1 MPSAISQTRTKS
13 RTKVSSQRRLW
24 PGKWSQV
31 LWWMW
36 TFELWLP
43 QPQTGNEENQSFS
56 IPEDEDQNWI
66 FIFSDLQAVFSAL
79 QSHCSPEHH
88 DKEFSYS
95 TAEQL
100 TDYTLEGCSAED
112 CVSLQDSVNRLHSS
126 NREQHIDCLHHCC
139 HSSPFIPSQ
148 TVDWCPSNLD
158 LFHCW
163 HKSHLHPSFSIIILQ
178 LAHSLIFAGNHRT
191 HTHTLMH
198 SLCSTHRHTCKCI
211 TICPNFSNNHRL
223 TCNYLM
229 TIFGD
234 LIGLFLPK
242 AHLKVRLVFPWLST
256 KAPAMMDQ
264 TWTRDPCDPKQDKQ
278 QSGWKRSLRA
288 C

>member
-56 IPEDEDQNWI
+56 IPEDEHQNWI
-66 FIFSDLQAVFSAL
+66 FIFFPDLQAVFSAL
-79 QSHCSPEHH
+79 QSHCSLEHH

-100 TDYTLEGCSAED
+100 TDYTPEGCSAED
-112 CVSLQDSVNRLHSS
+112 RISLKNSVNRLPSC

-139 HSSPFIPSQ
+139 RSSPFIPSQ

-163 HKSHLHPSFSIIILQ
+163 HKSRLHSSFSIIILQ
-178 LAHSLIFAGNHRT
+178 LAHSLNFAGNHRT
-191 HTHTLMH
+191 RARSRTASVPH
-198 SLCSTHRHTCKCI
+198 I
-211 TICPNFSNNHRL
+211 
-223 TCNYLM
+223 
-229 TIFGD
+229 
-234 LIGLFLPK
+234 
-242 AHLKVRLVFPWLST
+242 
-256 KAPAMMDQ
+256 
-264 TWTRDPCDPKQDKQ
+264 DKH
-278 QSGWKRSLRA
+278 A
-288 C
+288 NV